1 MYILLLFLK
10 SNVLF
15 VNFLKNVSFLR
26 NEQFNDIRQNKI
38 EKRNEYIDPQDRE
51 KQQKLENCFVFSLVL
66 VCFSFI
72 SRMFLVHLA
81 L

>member
-15 VNFLKNVSFLR
+15 VNFLKNVSFLK

-38 EKRNEYIDPQDRE
+38 EKRNENIDPQDRE
-51 KQQKLENCFVFSLVL
+51 KQQKLE
-66 VCFSFI
+66 I
-72 SRMFLVHLA
+72 
-81 L
+81 